1 MKITFAVGEYNE
13 KSGII
18 KVVNNIAKKLSE
30 IENYDISILA
40 TGIAEQ
46 SSDMIERNV
55 SIYDMD
61 IEKYGHRRRYLYLS
75 LIHI

>member
-46 SSDMIERNV
+46 SSDMILFMIWILKNMAIEED
-55 SIYDMD
+55 IY
-61 IEKYGHRRRYLYLS
+61 IT
-75 LIHI
+75 

>member
-61 IEKYGHRRRYLYLS
+61 IE
-75 LIHI
+75 IWP

>member
-30 IENYDISILA
+30 IENYFNFSY
-40 TGIAEQ
+40 
-46 SSDMIERNV
+46 RN
-55 SIYDMD
+55 S
-61 IEKYGHRRRYLYLS
+61 
-75 LIHI
+75 